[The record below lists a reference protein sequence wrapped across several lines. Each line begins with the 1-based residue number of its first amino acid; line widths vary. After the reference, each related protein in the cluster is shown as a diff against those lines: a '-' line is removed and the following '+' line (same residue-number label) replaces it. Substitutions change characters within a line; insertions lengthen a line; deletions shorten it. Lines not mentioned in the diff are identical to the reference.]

1 MLNIIQLAL
10 ARVCVNI
17 IVMINIKGPHVLNII
32 RLARAKGRGRGVLTS
47 LMTNINMSFSKIICK
62 PIFIGSTI
70 N

>member
-32 RLARAKGRGRGVLTS
+32 RLAPAKGRGRGVLTS
-47 LMTNINMSFSKIICK
+47 L
-62 PIFIGSTI
+62 
-70 N
+70 